1 MIRVACS
8 NSLRTFA
15 DHMQRSLAFGSFL
28 ISAILFCGCTLE
40 QEFSRTPRTAVE
52 QLLLTQSVEHALH
65 NLTAFLPEQAS
76 LRVDVTGLQTDRAHI
91 NMLGDERGILHG
103 PSLDLLLI
111 RDAVATSLGRL
122 GYRVDSRDAQPVYIA
137 KVVVEAFG
145 TTQGLTFFGMPP
157 VQSMIIPFSLPALTL
172 YKAEGQKGYTRL
184 HIDFFEYQ
192 SGKFVGTSPTIIG
205 RTYYNQYTL
214 MFFITWQTTDLLAAP

>member
-1 MIRVACS
+1 LKILEDYMR
-8 NSLRTFA
+8 
-15 DHMQRSLAFGSFL
+15 RSLSVGLFL
-28 ISAILFCGCTLE
+28 VSAIVFCGCTLE

-65 NLTAFLPEQAS
+65 NLTAFLPEHS
-76 LRVDVTGLQTDRAHI
+76 TMHVDITGLQTDRA
-91 NMLGDERGILHG
+91 NFNLLGDQRGILHG
-103 PSLDLLLI
+103 PSADLLLV
-111 RDAVATSLGRL
+111 RDAVATGLGRL
-122 GYRVDSRDAQPVYIA
+122 GYRIDSRDTQPLYHARI
-137 KVVVEAFG
+137 VVEAFG

-157 VQSMIIPFSLPALTL
+157 VQSVIIPFSLPALTL

-192 SGKFVGTSPTIIG
+192 SGKHVGSSPTIIG

-214 MFFITWQTTDLLAAP
+214 LFFWTWQTTDLVAPP